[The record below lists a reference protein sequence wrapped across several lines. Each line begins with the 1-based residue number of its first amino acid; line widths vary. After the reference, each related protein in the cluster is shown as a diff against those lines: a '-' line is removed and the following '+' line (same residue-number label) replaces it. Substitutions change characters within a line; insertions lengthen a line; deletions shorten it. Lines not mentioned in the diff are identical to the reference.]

1 MAAKRV
7 CAAEG
12 MQSLRDACINLP
24 LKKKFFLNKCI
35 AIFICLFGAA
45 LSLCCWWTLVVES
58 GLNSL
63 AVVCGFLL
71 FVVTS
76 LDCSDFS
83 CCEA

>member
-24 LKKKFFLNKCI
+24 LKKIFFLHKCI
-35 AIFICLFGAA
+35 AIFICLFWAA

-58 GLNSL
+58 GLYSL